1 MASAFVPSTLRAGD
15 LEPEFLQPLLK
26 ALALPALAKRLP
38 KSPRVVNLAAM
49 GRQPGQYGG
58 TLRTIIG
65 SQKDIRMMTI
75 YGYARLVGYDEKLNL
90 QPDILESFDVAD
102 DRVFTFK
109 IREGH
114 KWSNGSLLTPEDFRY
129 CWEDVWL
136 NDELTQGGLP
146 PTLLVEGK
154 PPRFEIVDPL
164 TVRYSWDAPNP
175 DFLPKL
181 AAASP
186 LSLVLPA
193 TYLKQ
198 FHKKYQDPFRLAG
211 LMEENRAKKWT
222 LLHIRM
228 SRQY

>member
-1 MASAFVPSTLRAGD
+1 
-15 LEPEFLQPLLK
+15 
-26 ALALPALAKRLP
+26 LAERLP
-38 KSPRVVNLAAM
+38 KSPRALNLAAM

-114 KWSNGSLLTPEDFRY
+114 KWSDGSLLTPEDFRY

-136 NDELTQGGLP
+136 NDELSQGGLAP
-146 PTLLVEGK
+146 ALLADGK
-154 PPRFEIVDPL
+154 PPRFEIVDPS
-164 TVRYSWDAPNP
+164 TVRY
-175 DFLPKL
+175 
-181 AAASP
+181 
-186 LSLVLPA
+186 
-193 TYLKQ
+193 
-198 FHKKYQDPFRLAG
+198 
-211 LMEENRAKKWT
+211 
-222 LLHIRM
+222 
-228 SRQY
+228 